1 MISSMAR
8 MAFLVN
14 DNAKQIAACLNHFT
28 KGTGLSDMIGNANKN
43 SYYYIDFDPTYRITD
58 YCCVNN
64 PSNVDFYKNTI
75 PTFMTLPL
83 DIQIEVV
90 KRSESKSPVPFLQD
104 ISVCDTGGGFCWDDT
119 PEGHKFWSSI
129 LQDGDIDLF
138 YKQFKSKENES
149 RLQEQESPL
158 RGGSGEI
165 KCGLCCRKHK
175 PRVEVKP
182 VGYKKV
188 IGRG

>member
-1 MISSMAR
+1 MAR
-8 MAFLVN
+8 MAFKVN
-14 DNAKQIAACLNHFT
+14 DNALKITTCLNHFT
-28 KGTGLSDMIGNANKN
+28 KGTGMSPMYGNASESN
-43 SYYYIDFDPTYRITD
+43 YYYIDYDPATYKIIN
-58 YCCVNN
+58 YCCEASPN
-64 PSNVDFYKNTI
+64 NVDFYNDTI

-90 KRSESKSPVPFLQD
+90 KRSKSNSPVPFLKD
-104 ISVCDTGGGFCWDDT
+104 IYAGSSDGGFIWRDT
-119 PEGHKFWSSI
+119 PEGHEFWESI
-129 LQDGDIDLF
+129 LEDDDIDLF
-138 YKQFKSKENES
+138 YDHFKSKKHES

-175 PRVEVKP
+175 PRVEVKS

>member
-1 MISSMAR
+1 MAR

-14 DNAKQIAACLNHFT
+14 DNAKQIVKCLNHFT
-28 KGTGLSDMIGNANKN
+28 KDTGLIPMNGNAN
-43 SYYYIDFDPTYRITD
+43 STSCYYIDYDPGTYKITNYD
-58 YCCVNN
+58 CENS
-64 PSNVDFYKNTI
+64 PRSVDHYYDTI
-75 PTFMTLPL
+75 PVFMTLPL
-83 DIQIEVV
+83 DIQIEIV
-90 KRSESKSPVPFLQD
+90 KRSKSKSPIPFLKN
-104 ISVCDTGGGFCWDDT
+104 IAASTSGGGFTWSDT
-119 PEGHKFWSSI
+119 PKGYEFWNSV
-129 LQDGDIDLF
+129 LMDGDIDLF

>member
-1 MISSMAR
+1 MTR

-14 DNAKQIAACLNHFT
+14 DNAKKIVACLNYFT
-28 KGTGLSDMIGNANKN
+28 KGMGLLAMNGNANNN
-43 SYYYIDFDPTYRITD
+43 SYYYIDYDPPTYKITGYGCAD
-58 YCCVNN
+58 S
-64 PSNVDFYKNTI
+64 PKNVDFYMNTI
-75 PTFMTLPL
+75 PKFMTLPL

-90 KRSESKSPVPFLQD
+90 YRSESNSPIPFLRD
-104 ISVCDTGGGFCWDDT
+104 IAISESGGGFLWSDT
-119 PEGHKFWSSI
+119 PEGNDFWRRI
-129 LQDGDIDLF
+129 LQEGDTDLF
-138 YKQFKSKENES
+138 YNHFKSKKHES

-175 PRVEVKP
+175 PRVEVKS
-182 VGYKKV
+182 VGYKEV

>member
-1 MISSMAR
+1 MAR
-8 MAFLVN
+8 MAFKVN
-14 DNAKQIAACLNHFT
+14 DNGKKIVQCLNYFT
-28 KGTGLSDMIGNANKN
+28 RDLGFLTMEGNSANGTW
-43 SYYYIDFDPTYRITD
+43 YYIDFDSMSYKITKYD
-58 YCCVNN
+58 CLSYP
-64 PSNVDFYKNTI
+64 PSDAIYKEQL
-75 PTFMTLPL
+75 PLFMDLPL
-83 DIQIEVV
+83 DIQVEVV
-90 KRSESKSPVPFLQD
+90 KRSKSKSPLPFLQD
-104 ISVCDTGGGFCWDDT
+104 IAVSTSGGGFTWDDT
-119 PEGHKFWSSI
+119 PEGHEFWSSI

-149 RLQEQESPL
+149 RLQEQESSL

-182 VGYKKV
+182 VSYKKV